1 MEIGSLWHLVFTWF
15 LFPLFNEV
23 WKKRLVDGVA
33 MMVRLLSGVCAC
45 VWCVCVC
52 VSGTPITFELPS
64 LENLR
69 ERAERSIV
77 NESFQLSIIWLK
89 YSLKEEK
96 DRMNTVGANLI
107 IMRTKDSS
115 SD

>member
-1 MEIGSLWHLVFTWF
+1 MEKAAGWWCGDDGGGCGDDGSSF
-15 LFPLFNEV
+15 
-23 WKKRLVDGVA
+23 KR
-33 MMVRLLSGVCAC
+33 
-45 VWCVCVC
+45 CVCVCVVC